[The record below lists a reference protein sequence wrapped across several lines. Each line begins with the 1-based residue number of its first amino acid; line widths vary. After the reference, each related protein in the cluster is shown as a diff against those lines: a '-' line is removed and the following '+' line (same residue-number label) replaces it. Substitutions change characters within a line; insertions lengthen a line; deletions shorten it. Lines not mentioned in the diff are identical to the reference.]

1 MLANGYVIVRPSFWS
16 FSKSLELPETSRFQL
31 VPKQTSMLM
40 VQVQTLRKKA
50 RNKLPF
56 SGCNRESLFY
66 SYKLFRQNYK
76 NDLFNS
82 YIIIYLIIGA
92 QQMNLSMS
100 PEHNPLPSTKTVLT
114 GATQFLVTSS
124 KFVIPEK
131 VCFHSQLTPVQYVSK
146 TNTIRIDG
154 LCYYQ
159 DTWSAV
165 AAANGC
171 SAFKGFMMTPS
182 ISPYSLASLALMK
195 KSRSVSWLIFS
206 KLWPVW

>member
-1 MLANGYVIVRPSFWS
+1 MTYSIHISSYRCTIDESFNVSGTQPSPINQNS
-16 FSKSLELPETSRFQL
+16 
-31 VPKQTSMLM
+31 
-40 VQVQTLRKKA
+40 
-50 RNKLPF
+50 
-56 SGCNRESLFY
+56 
-66 SYKLFRQNYK
+66 SYR
-76 NDLFNS
+76 S
-82 YIIIYLIIGA
+82 HSI
-92 QQMNLSMS
+92 
-100 PEHNPLPSTKTVLT
+100 PRH
-114 GATQFLVTSS
+114 TSS
-124 KFVIPEK
+124 KFIIPEK

-206 KLWPVW
+206 KL